1 MEKFSKMDYLKFL
14 TEIKKLKSD
23 SEIYNFVEKRLKEL
37 DSNSKVEEL
46 SAFKLG
52 KNKGQIFSGWINP
65 KAPSFHHCWLILFI

>member
-52 KNKGQIFSGWINP
+52 KNKGQIFSG
-65 KAPSFHHCWLILFI
+65 